1 LKHGP
6 DVRLE
11 AGTSLEMEIQRDVP
25 VDATR
30 IRVARAG
37 S

>member
-1 LKHGP
+1 
-6 DVRLE
+6 LE

-25 VDATR
+25 VDAAR
-30 IRVARAG
+30 IQVVRAG